1 MEKQIKNDENGLP
14 SKKKKK
20 EVKNKDT
27 IIAIDPQQKVKGD
40 KLGEDARAIARSGRP
55 SGTKATLVFA
65 FGRMNPPTIGHE
77 KLVNKVDEI
86 GRRNRASSKVFL
98 THSQDKKKNP
108 LTQAQKL
115 RYAKSAFGP
124 DIEAAPA
131 KTLIDVLKE
140 LQKTYSDIIMVA
152 GSDRVRDFKT
162 LLNKYNMK
170 EYHFDSIKVVSAGQR
185 DPDAEGTTG
194 MSASKMR
201 QAAIDNKFSEFKKGL
216 PSQLRTGKQMFNA
229 VRKGLG
235 VKEEVEESLWA
246 NIHKKRKE
254 GRPMRKKGEKGA
266 PTADQIKRAQGE
278 EVSEK
283 LIDERMFGKTGPFG
297 GKSQGSVII
306 PALDRAIDRVI
317 NKKEYKDAVRA
328 YLNFRRK
335 NKSDPSKMGKSK
347 ENIAYDFFRNYGVQ
361 SPRQMIKYIDG
372 LVKKGKLPKQLAIA
386 EGIVVN
392 EEEQVDEILTIAG
405 RRKKAIAMRRQR
417 LKIKRARERMKYR
430 FAGAAQLK
438 RRTRKKA
445 VSAIKKRVAGSRGA
459 NYTKLSPGQ
468 KASVDRLVAKR
479 KVIINK
485 IAQRLAP
492 KVRRAEAERL
502 KSVRRKANEAFE
514 AILNEV
520 KSEDMIVP
528 RTPQDKDIAKR
539 RGTQPAK
546 YHKGLAP
553 STKAKRDAQFKRQ
566 AKMRDDDPKAYKPAP
581 GDATAKTKPSKYTK
595 MYHDTY
601 GEGVEME
608 YYELFQFIDKIQ
620 EQVSPALKARQDR
633 EKKQLAIRHQRQV
646 NRAKIRNI
654 RSEDINAAFNEII
667 SEKSQSALAK
677 KSEKSGISVGTLR
690 KVYNRGV
697 AAWKTGHRP
706 GTTPQQWGYAR
717 VNAFI
722 AKKKKGT
729 LNHDK
734 DLA

>member
-1 MEKQIKNDENGLP
+1 MDKETEKDVNGVP

-27 IIAIDPQQKVKGD
+27 IIAIDPQQKLKGD
-40 KLGEDARAIARSGRP
+40 KLGEDARALARSGRP

-65 FGRMNPPTIGHE
+65 FGRMNPPTLGHE

-108 LTQAQKL
+108 LTQNQKL
-115 RYAKSAFGP
+115 RFAKSAFGA

-152 GSDRVRDFKT
+152 GSDRVRDFNT

-170 EYHFDSIKVVSAGQR
+170 EYHFDSIKVVSAGER
-185 DPDAEGTTG
+185 DPDAEGASG

-216 PSQLRTGKQMFNA
+216 PSRLRNGEQMFKA

-235 VKEEVEESLWA
+235 IREEVEEL
-246 NIHKKRKE
+246 
-254 GRPMRKKGEKGA
+254 
-266 PTADQIKRAQGE
+266 
-278 EVSEK
+278 
-283 LIDERMFGKTGPFG
+283 DERMFGKTGPFG
-297 GKSQGSVII
+297 GKSQGSVLL

-335 NKSDPSKMGKSK
+335 NKSDRTTQGKSR
-347 ENIAYDFFRNYGVQ
+347 ENIAFDFFRSYGVQ
-361 SPRQMIKYIDG
+361 SPRQMISYIDD

-392 EEEQVDEILTIAG
+392 EEEQIDEILTIAG

-492 KVRRAEAERL
+492 KVRRAEAQRL
-502 KSVRRKANEAFE
+502 KSVRKKANEAFE
-514 AILNEV
+514 AILNEYDNSAV
-520 KSEDMIVP
+520 DAVAQDSAEDMIIP

-608 YYELFQFIDKIQ
+608 YSEFFKLIDKI
-620 EQVSPALKARQDR
+620 EEEVSPALKARQER

-646 NRAKIRNI
+646 SRAKIKGI
-654 RSEDINAAFNEII
+654 RSEDINAAFGEMI